1 MFKLALDAGHG
12 LYTAGKRC
20 LKILDPNE
28 TREWVLNSRI
38 CNKIQQKLAVYE
50 GVEVLRVD
58 DTTGAVDIA
67 LANRCR
73 AANDWGASFYLSIH
87 HNAGI
92 GGGTGGGFEVYRYIK
107 LSPEGNT
114 AKKQKIIADE
124 LAKAGV
130 SRGNRSSNIKAADF
144 AVLRDTAMEASLI
157 ECAFMDS
164 ATDVP
169 VLLTDEF
176 AERVAAACVNAVAVF
191 GNLTKKV
198 SEPPVETLPE
208 EPTAETPP
216 IETVPHEPTVE
227 PPPEE
232 APPETPPAEEDED
245 MKAMLSFFKK
255 IIKFIKSLF
264 KGA

>member
-20 LKILDPNE
+20 LKALDPNE
-28 TREWVLNSRI
+28 TREWPLNSRI
-38 CNKIQQKLAVYE
+38 CNKIEQKLKEYN
-50 GVEVLRVD
+50 GIEVLRVD

-67 LANRCR
+67 LSNRCR
-73 AANDWGASFYLSIH
+73 AANDWGADYYLSIH

-92 GGGTGGGFEVYRYIK
+92 GGGLGGGFEVYRYIK
-107 LSPEGNT
+107 LSPDGNT

-124 LAKAGV
+124 LVKAGV
-130 SRGNRSSNIKAADF
+130 SRGNRSSNIKSADF

-169 VLLTDEF
+169 LLLTDEF
-176 AERVAAACVNAVAVF
+176 AERVANACVNAVALF

-198 SEPPVETLPE
+198 TE
-208 EPTAETPP
+208 A
-216 IETVPHEPTVE
+216 
-227 PPPEE
+227 PPEE
-232 APPETPPAEEDED
+232 APPEEPTAEEPNEEPTPEENNQEEKTDKI
-245 MKAMLSFFKK
+245 MSFLKALVE
-255 IIKFIKSLF
+255 FIRKLF
-264 KGA
+264 RGGTNV